1 MRLLVI
7 FIIVFSVFFISIIP
21 VDNYLEKYVDDDNKF
36 KKWWRKYFVY
46 RVDDDI
52 EI

>member
-1 MRLLVI
+1 MNFLMILIILFSLL
-7 FIIVFSVFFISIIP
+7 FILIIP
-21 VDNYLEKYVDDDNKF
+21 VDNYLEKYVDDENKF

-46 RVDDDI
+46 RVDDDA

>member
-1 MRLLVI
+1 MKFLAVLLIIFSLLVI
-7 FIIVFSVFFISIIP
+7 TIIP
-21 VDNYLEKYVDDDNKF
+21 IDNYLEKYVDDDNKF